1 MTSKIKRDKHGE
13 MKMQEMAFVLLAFA
27 LLAALVFIF
36 FIKFQSGSIAAEA
49 EELNYK
55 RALSLRDKISSL
67 PEMKCARINCIDK
80 DKAEILEGKIS
91 KDLFQGLNSVRI
103 ISIYP
108 EKDEIVIYDSGKDV
122 GRNYPTYVN
131 LCEQKK
137 IGSTF
142 DYDCGLALLLVGI

>member
-1 MTSKIKRDKHGE
+1 MYQNKKGE

-36 FIKFQSGSIAAEA
+36 FIRFQSGNIAAEA

-80 DKAEILEGKIS
+80 DKAELIEGKVS
-91 KDLFQGLNSVRI
+91 EDLFQGLTSVKI
-103 ISIYP
+103 VSIYP
-108 EKDEIVIYDSGKDV
+108 EKDEIVIYDSGK
-122 GRNYPTYVN
+122 GTSRNYATYVN

-137 IGSTF
+137 IGTTF